1 MNKLISVIV
10 PVYNAEKYL
19 KECVESLIN
28 QTYIN
33 LEIIL
38 INDGSTDNSI
48 QICNEYADYDSRIIV
63 VDKLN
68 EGVSKTRNLGIEIAK
83 GDFITF
89 VDSDDYI
96 DLSMY
101 EKLMIKAET
110 ENSDMVFCGYN
121 YFKNGK
127 IIPVNEP
134 QLQLTVTDESYLKNF
149 FVLGENRVMGSSCRQ
164 MTKSNLVKECRFN
177 SEICFAEDLVFIIS
191 LLKHAKNISVIDEK
205 LYFYRVLSGVEHK
218 YADEKYVRSHIL
230 LGEIFYKQLKDM
242 GQDRLA
248 EFMLY
253 QEFIGV
259 WHCYIF
265 NKKNDLNLKKRLKND
280 RQIFQMKTK
289 KGLQIYVE
297 DETNKKHKLLG
308 KLVYFKMYGIA
319 RFLVRINILINK
331 LLKKI

>member
-96 DLSMY
+96 TIS
-101 EKLMIKAET
+101 K
-110 ENSDMVFCGYN
+110 MV
-121 YFKNGK
+121 K
-127 IIPVNEP
+127 
-134 QLQLTVTDESYLKNF
+134 
-149 FVLGENRVMGSSCRQ
+149 
-164 MTKSNLVKECRFN
+164 
-177 SEICFAEDLVFIIS
+177 
-191 LLKHAKNISVIDEK
+191 
-205 LYFYRVLSGVEHK
+205 
-218 YADEKYVRSHIL
+218 
-230 LGEIFYKQLKDM
+230 
-242 GQDRLA
+242 
-248 EFMLY
+248 
-253 QEFIGV
+253 
-259 WHCYIF
+259 
-265 NKKNDLNLKKRLKND
+265 
-280 RQIFQMKTK
+280 
-289 KGLQIYVE
+289 
-297 DETNKKHKLLG
+297 
-308 KLVYFKMYGIA
+308 
-319 RFLVRINILINK
+319 
-331 LLKKI
+331 